1 MYVCNC
7 ITNKNN
13 SLVRSNVQCRTVYSN
28 AIPYVVYPTLQHIDR
43 EYHGMPSIIVS
54 YILFNEILKN
64 GQNILKIKKS
74 ITKYFFVPN
83 CIL

>member
-1 MYVCNC
+1 MYYAEW
-7 ITNKNN
+7 
-13 SLVRSNVQCRTVYSN
+13 YSN
-28 AIPYVVYPTLQHIDR
+28 AIPYVVHIVYTTVYWYGR

-74 ITKYFFVPN
+74 ITKSFFVPN